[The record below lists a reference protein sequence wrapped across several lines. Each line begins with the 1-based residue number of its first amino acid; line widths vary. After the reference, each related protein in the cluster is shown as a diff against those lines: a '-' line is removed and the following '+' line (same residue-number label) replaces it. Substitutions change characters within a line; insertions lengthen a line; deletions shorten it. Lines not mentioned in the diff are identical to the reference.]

1 MSNFINLSKGETI
14 SLTKM
19 PAIDLSKGGKG
30 LREVVVGLGWDPAMV
45 EKKGIFGVRKVAGPS
60 VDCDAFALLIKNG
73 RLENSK
79 DIIYFNNLRHSSNSI
94 WHTGDNLTGD
104 GDGDDEQIIAN
115 LSKLNCDKVVIG
127 VNIYNGKSKGQH
139 FGMLQNAFVR
149 IVDKENN
156 QELCHYTLDSKYN
169 GAVSIIFGELVRVGN
184 DWDFRAVGETVNA
197 NTIGEVASFYK

>member
-45 EKKGIFGVRKVAGPS
+45 EKKGIFGVKKVPGPS

-127 VNIYNGKSKGQH
+127 VNIYNGKSKG
-139 FGMLQNAFVR
+139 V
-149 IVDKENN
+149 
-156 QELCHYTLDSKYN
+156 
-169 GAVSIIFGELVRVGN
+169 
-184 DWDFRAVGETVNA
+184 
-197 NTIGEVASFYK
+197 